1 MSYADHSKMCG
12 NRLGARLLAVMDLK
26 KTNVA
31 LSADV
36 TTSDQL
42 IKVSWGR
49 MRGGGNF
56 GGYAVW
62 REKQAWKESIRWGEG
77 RRKSWLWLEIAGRK
91 GDQFLTGKWKGSIVQ
106 G

>member
-1 MSYADHSKMCG
+1 MCVQVMSYADRSKLCG
-12 NRLGARLLAVMDLK
+12 NQLGAHLLAVMDLK

-49 MRGGGNF
+49 MRGGGGGGGNC

-62 REKQAWKESIRWGEG
+62 REKQAWEESIRGG
-77 RRKSWLWLEIAGRK
+77 RGV
-91 GDQFLTGKWKGSIVQ
+91 T
-106 G
+106 